1 MAIVS
6 PLWLQNEEYPAAL
19 DRLILPHAFG
29 FDAHVLW
36 GMEVTAGPG
45 AQEVTV
51 GPGQAVVGD
60 ADEVVGQMVLVTN
73 DAPLVVGQY
82 TQPSGAHV
90 MALSFAS
97 SPSFPPNEEVGFV
110 NVDVGDDPT
119 PGMAALVEVAAAAP
133 GVTITAGM
141 LTDRRV
147 VIPANRTYVSTGAP
161 PPSLPPLTMWLR
173 VS

>member
-1 MAIVS
+1 MTIVS

-19 DRLILPHAFG
+19 DRLIVPHAFG
-29 FDAHVLW
+29 FDPHVLW
-36 GMEVTAGPG
+36 GMEVTPGPG

-51 GPGQAVVGD
+51 APGQAVVGD

-82 TQPSGAHV
+82 TQPVAHV
-90 MALSFAS
+90 MALSFLS
-97 SPSFPPNEEVGFV
+97 SPGFPADEEVGFV

-119 PGMAALVEVAAAAP
+119 PGMATLVEVAAAAP
-133 GVTITAGM
+133 GATITAGM

-147 VIPANRTYVSTGAP
+147 VIPPNRTYVSTDAP
-161 PPSLPPLTMWLR
+161 PPSLPPHTMWLV